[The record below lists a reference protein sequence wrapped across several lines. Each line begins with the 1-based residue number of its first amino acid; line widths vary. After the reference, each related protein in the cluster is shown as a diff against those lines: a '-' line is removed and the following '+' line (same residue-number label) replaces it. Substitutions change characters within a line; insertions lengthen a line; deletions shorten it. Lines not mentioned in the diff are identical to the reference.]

1 LSDRASE
8 GSVRLEIFD
17 ASGRRVATLVNE
29 RLTPGEHSIAWNG
42 RGDGGTPIPSGNY
55 FARLTTLD
63 GSTSRRLVLE
73 R

>member
-1 LSDRASE
+1 
-8 GSVRLEIFD
+8 
-17 ASGRRVATLVNE
+17 VNE